1 MLGMK
6 LVRLIE
12 KHSQALSRE
21 LMEQV
26 LNSEHASDFQKIPQ
40 EDLRLAATD
49 LYRNL
54 GEWLLQKRES
64 DIAER
69 FRAVATRR
77 VQEGIRPHH
86 MMWALMLTRDC
97 LWRYLRKEAF
107 LDSIVELHAEL
118 ELQQLLNQ
126 FFDRA
131 IYYAIQGYE
140 EAEEQRRRRT
150 DWTKAQELAVS
161 IGLLSPPRAHHETA
175 DETS

>member
-12 KHSQALSRE
+12 KHSDALSRG

-26 LNSEHASDFQKIPQ
+26 LKSEHTSDFQKIPH

-64 DIAER
+64 DIARR
-69 FRAVATRR
+69 FKAVAAQR
-77 VQEGIRPHH
+77 VQEGIRPHQ
-86 MMWALMLTRDC
+86 MVWALMLTRDF
-97 LWRYLRKEAF
+97 LWRFLRKEAF

-118 ELQQLLNQ
+118 ELQQILNQ

-131 IYYAIQGYE
+131 IYYAIWGYQ
-140 EAEEQRRRRT
+140 EAEDQRRRRS
-150 DWTKAQELAVS
+150 DWSKAQELAVS
-161 IGLLSPPRAHHETA
+161 IGLMSEPRSTSHEV
-175 DETS
+175 

>member
-12 KHSQALSRE
+12 KHSEALSRE

-26 LNSEHASDFQKIPQ
+26 LKAEHTSDFQRIPQ

-49 LYRNL
+49 VYRNL
-54 GEWLLQKRES
+54 GEWLLQKREN
-64 DIAER
+64 DIASR
-69 FRAVATRR
+69 FRAVAARR
-77 VQEGIRPHH
+77 VEEGIRPHQ
-86 MMWALMLTRDC
+86 MVWALMLTRDY
-97 LWRYLRKEAF
+97 LWRFLRREAF

-131 IYYAIQGYE
+131 IYYAIQGYQ
-140 EAEEQRRRRT
+140 EAEERRRRKT
-150 DWTKAQELAVS
+150 DWSKAQELAVS
-161 IGLLSPPRAHHETA
+161 IGLMSPPRPASH
-175 DETS
+175 DI

>member
-1 MLGMK
+1 MLGTK

-12 KHSQALSRE
+12 RHSDELSRE

-26 LNSEHASDFQKIPQ
+26 LTSELTSDFRRIPS

-49 LYRNL
+49 VYRNL
-54 GEWLLQKRES
+54 GEWLLQKRAS
-64 DIAER
+64 DIESR
-69 FRAVATRR
+69 FKAVAARR
-77 VQEGIRPHH
+77 VEEGIRPHH
-86 MMWALMLTRDC
+86 MVWALMLTREH
-97 LWRYLRKEAF
+97 LWRFLRKEAF

-131 IYYAIQGYE
+131 IYHAIQGYQ
-140 EAEEQRRRRT
+140 EAEEQRRSRS

-161 IGLLSPPRAHHETA
+161 IGLIGPRSASH
-175 DETS
+175 DV

>member
-1 MLGMK
+1 
-6 LVRLIE
+6 
-12 KHSQALSRE
+12 
-21 LMEQV
+21 
-26 LNSEHASDFQKIPQ
+26 
-40 EDLRLAATD
+40 
-49 LYRNL
+49 
-54 GEWLLQKRES
+54 
-64 DIAER
+64 
-69 FRAVATRR
+69 
-77 VQEGIRPHH
+77 
-86 MMWALMLTRDC
+86 MLTRDC

-140 EAEEQRRRRT
+140 EAQEQRRRRT

-161 IGLLSPPRAHHETA
+161 IGLLSPRRTHHETA

>member
-1 MLGMK
+1 MLGTK

-12 KHSQALSRE
+12 RHSDELSRE
-21 LMEQV
+21 LMDQV
-26 LNSEHASDFQKIPQ
+26 LTSELTSDFQKIPQ

-49 LYRNL
+49 VYRNL
-54 GEWLLQKRES
+54 GEWLLQKRAS
-64 DIAER
+64 DIESR
-69 FRAVATRR
+69 FKAVAARR
-77 VQEGIRPHH
+77 VDEGIRPHH
-86 MMWALMLTRDC
+86 MVWALMLTREH
-97 LWRYLRKEAF
+97 LWRFLRKEAF

-131 IYYAIQGYE
+131 IYYAIQGYQ

-161 IGLLSPPRAHHETA
+161 IGLMAPRSASH
-175 DETS
+175 DV

>member
-12 KHSQALSRE
+12 KHSGELSRE

-26 LNSEHASDFQKIPQ
+26 LNSEHASDFQKIPP

-54 GEWLLQKRES
+54 GEWLLQKREG
-64 DIAER
+64 DIASR
-69 FRAVATRR
+69 FQAVATRR
-77 VQEGIRPHH
+77 VEEGIRPHH
-86 MMWALMLTRDC
+86 MVWALMLTRDC
-97 LWRYLRKEAF
+97 LWRFLRKEAF

-131 IYYAIQGYE
+131 IYHAIEGYE
-140 EAEEQRRRRT
+140 HAEEQRKRRS

-161 IGLLSPPRAHHETA
+161 IGLMSAPRET
-175 DETS
+175 

>member
-12 KHSQALSRE
+12 KHSDSLSRE

-26 LNSEHASDFQKIPQ
+26 LRAEHTSDFQKIAQ

-49 LYRNL
+49 VYRKL
-54 GEWLLQKRES
+54 GEWLLQKKEGEVAR
-64 DIAER
+64 R
-69 FRAVATRR
+69 FKAVAAQR
-77 VQEGIRPHH
+77 VQEGIRPQQ
-86 MMWALMLTRDC
+86 MVWALMLTRDL
-97 LWRYLRKEAF
+97 LWRFLRREAF

-140 EAEEQRRRRT
+140 EAEDQRRRRT
-150 DWTKAQELAVS
+150 DWSRAQELAVS
-161 IGLLSPPRAHHETA
+161 IGLMSEPRA
-175 DETS
+175 TSEEL

>member
-1 MLGMK
+1 MR

-12 KHSQALSRE
+12 KHSDSLSRE

-26 LNSEHASDFQKIPQ
+26 LNSEHASDFKKIPQ
-40 EDLRLAATD
+40 EELRLAATD
-49 LYRNL
+49 VYRNL

-64 DIAER
+64 DIKNR
-69 FRAVATRR
+69 FAAVAVQR
-77 VQEGIRPHH
+77 VAEGIRPHQ
-86 MMWALMLTRDC
+86 MVWALILTRDL
-97 LWRYLRKEAF
+97 LWRFLRTEAF

-140 EAEEQRRRRT
+140 KAEEHRRRKT
-150 DWTKAQELAVS
+150 DWNKAQDLAVS
-161 IGLLSPPRAHHETA
+161 IGLMSEPRG
-175 DETS
+175 TSQEL

>member
-1 MLGMK
+1 MLAMK

-12 KHSQALSRE
+12 KHSEALSRE

-26 LNSEHASDFQKIPQ
+26 LKSELTCDFQKIPQ

-64 DIAER
+64 DIANR
-69 FRAVATRR
+69 FKAVAAER
-77 VQEGIRPHH
+77 VAEGIQPQQ
-86 MMWALMLTRDC
+86 MVWALMLTRDH
-97 LWRYLRKEAF
+97 LWRFLREEAF
-107 LDSIVELHAEL
+107 ADSILQLHAEL
-118 ELQQLLNQ
+118 ELLQLLNQ

-140 EAEEQRRRRT
+140 EAEERRRRKT
-150 DWTKAQELAVS
+150 DWHRAQELAVS
-161 IGLLSPPRAHHETA
+161 IGLMAEPRP
-175 DETS
+175 TSSDL

>member
-12 KHSQALSRE
+12 KHSDTLSRE
-21 LMEQV
+21 LTEQV
-26 LNSEHASDFQKIPQ
+26 LTSEHTSDFRKIPP

-54 GEWLLQKRES
+54 GEWLLQKREKE
-64 DIAER
+64 IMNR
-69 FRAVATRR
+69 FKAVATRR
-77 VQEGIRPHH
+77 VQEGIRPHQ
-86 MMWALMLTRDC
+86 MVWALMLTRDC
-97 LWRYLRKEAF
+97 LWRFLRKEAF

-140 EAEEQRRRRT
+140 EAEERQRVRS

-161 IGLLSPPRAHHETA
+161 IGLISPR
-175 DETS
+175 ETSQEA

>member
-12 KHSQALSRE
+12 KHSDALSRE
-21 LMEQV
+21 LMQQV
-26 LNSEHASDFQKIPQ
+26 MKSEHASDFQKIPA

-64 DIAER
+64 DIATR
-69 FRAVATRR
+69 FKEVAARR
-77 VQEGIRPHH
+77 VEEGIRPHH
-86 MMWALMLTRDC
+86 MIWALMLTRDY
-97 LWRYLRKEAF
+97 LWRFLRREAF

-131 IYYAIQGYE
+131 IYYAIQGYQD
-140 EAEEQRRRRT
+140 AEEKRGRRT
-150 DWTKAQELAVS
+150 DWSKAQELAVS
-161 IGLLSPPRAHHETA
+161 IGLMSAPRS
-175 DETS
+175 TSRDN